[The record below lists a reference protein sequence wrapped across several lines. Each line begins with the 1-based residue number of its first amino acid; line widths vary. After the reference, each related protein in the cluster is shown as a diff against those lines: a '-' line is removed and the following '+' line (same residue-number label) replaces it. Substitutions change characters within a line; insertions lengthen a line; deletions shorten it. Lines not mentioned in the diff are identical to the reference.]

1 MNTPD
6 NASPTE
12 HLRYEF
18 AQLEK
23 MRQQIFSD
31 METLRQQ
38 EHNLR
43 SYESRLRGAPAPTG
57 TSIAPFTGNP
67 RDVDLEREKLSR
79 QRALVEAERRSL
91 ADERIALRE
100 EKSALAQYA
109 EALKQREAWL
119 EVQEREWKAKSFAPP
134 PAPVPAKKPASVAP
148 FGLRLGFNEVPFS
161 GIFGSNRRSA

>member
-6 NASPTE
+6 NVNPAD
-12 HLRYEF
+12 HLRYEI

-31 METLRQQ
+31 MEALRQQ
-38 EHNLR
+38 EQNLR

-57 TSIAPFTGNP
+57 TTIAPFTGSSHEI
-67 RDVDLEREKLSR
+67 DVEREKLSR
-79 QRALVEAERRSL
+79 QRALLEAERRSL
-91 ADERIALRE
+91 VDDRIALRE
-100 EKSALAQYA
+100 EKTAVAQYA
-109 EALKQREAWL
+109 EALKKREAWL
-119 EVQEREWKAKSFAPP
+119 EVQERELKAKAFTPP
-134 PAPVPAKKPASVAP
+134 PAPAKKPASVAP